1 MERRESEQM
10 ENANHIEAAEQ
21 VEQQEA
27 MQQERPV
34 RREQGANVEAIGQ
47 TIRAIDAIEHKLAD
61 AKRVPF
67 MRNQVIV
74 EADELAD
81 LLGQLRMVLP
91 KSVVQAQSVLEKS
104 QQIIS
109 AANAQADKTADEA
122 DRIYNETV
130 TKARA
135 FKDEVEGEADAYDKA
150 TRQKAQEDAA
160 AMIAEAQNTADQIIF
175 AAQQQ
180 SQKMVDE
187 NEITRRAQAYAM
199 ETREHAEKDADS
211 IYTQAC
217 VQADKILSGAC
228 AALSRSA
235 NDMAQFRDNLLGGG
249 QHAENR

>member
-1 MERRESEQM
+1 M
-10 ENANHIEAAEQ
+10 ENEQIMNEENMQDVQ
-21 VEQQEA
+21 VEQASQP
-27 MQQERPV
+27 ERPM
-34 RREQGANVEAIGQ
+34 RREQNAGTESVTQ
-47 TIRAIDAIEHKLAD
+47 TVRALDALEHKLMD
-61 AKRVPF
+61 SPRKMFSKNTVY
-67 MRNQVIV
+67 VDL
-74 EADELAD
+74 DEIID
-81 LLGQLRMVLP
+81 LIGQLRMVLP
-91 KSVVQAQSVLEKS
+91 RSVVQAQAVLAQSE
-104 QQIIS
+104 QIVES
-109 AANAQADKTADEA
+109 AKQQADKTADEA

-130 TKARA
+130 TKARQ

-160 AMIAEAQNTADQIIF
+160 AMIADAQNTADQIIF

-199 ETREHAEKDADS
+199 ETRERAEKDADS

-235 NDMAQFRDNLLGGG
+235 NDLAQFRDNLLGAGNTM
-249 QHAENR
+249 ENR